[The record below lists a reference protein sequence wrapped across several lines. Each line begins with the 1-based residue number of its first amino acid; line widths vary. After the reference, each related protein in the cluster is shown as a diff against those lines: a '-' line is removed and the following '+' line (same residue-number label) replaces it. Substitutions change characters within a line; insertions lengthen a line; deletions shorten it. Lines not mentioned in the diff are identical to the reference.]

1 MCDTADNSPYLCF
14 KGEHLNLIQIN
25 LQSES
30 STGDSVQSACENS
43 EVKRGKTK
51 KKVGKKNTKK
61 LNNTGKYE
69 NCLRKK
75 QSGGKPR
82 PKSAKLKIIKIK

>member
-61 LNNTGKYE
+61 LHNNGKYE
-69 NCLRKK
+69 NY
-75 QSGGKPR
+75 
-82 PKSAKLKIIKIK
+82 

>member
-51 KKVGKKNTKK
+51 KKVGKKNTKNLQKK
-61 LNNTGKYE
+61 LANIVLIHYY
-69 NCLRKK
+69 
-75 QSGGKPR
+75 S
-82 PKSAKLKIIKIK
+82 IV